1 MHSTIYFVA
10 AIAAAS
16 ANVGSHVRLV
26 ITHPHYCPPPTSPTF
41 IIAHHPQSPS
51 LLPTTYYFQPIN
63 TIPALAH
70 YQCNEPLHFTYVSES
85 YNLKLHPTPFTIY
98 KLTSGLPQRD
108 DGELRE
114 PSCRRRQA
122 CRSCSRHRPG
132 SARIPGRFP
141 GLPGSGCTWLPGP
154 NHSWIPGRLP
164 RLPGPR
170 CSWLPG
176 SVPGLPGPGCRACCP
191 CFPRCSACSVPG
203 GSRFPAADLP
213 ERRCFPGCCSCLQP
227 GELCLL
233 LKFKAKS

>member
-26 ITHPHYCPPPTSPTF
+26 ITHPHYCPSPTITL
-41 IIAHHPQSPS
+41 IIAHHL
-51 LLPTTYYFQPIN
+51 LLPTNQNLT
-63 TIPALAH
+63 ALAH

-108 DGELRE
+108 DRELRE

-132 SARIPGRFP
+132 SARIPG
-141 GLPGSGCTWLPGP
+141 LPGPGCTWLPGP
-154 NHSWIPGRLP
+154 NHSWLPGRLP

-176 SVPGLPGPGCRACCP
+176 SVPGLPGPGCRSCCP

-233 LKFKAKS
+233 LKDISKFEAKS

>member
-26 ITHPHYCPPPTSPTF
+26 ITHISHPHYCSPPITSN
-41 IIAHHPQSPS
+41 QSTQYR
-51 LLPTTYYFQPIN
+51 LLLTTN
-63 TIPALAH
+63 D
-70 YQCNEPLHFTYVSES
+70 PLPFKYITKS

-141 GLPGSGCTWLPGP
+141 GLPGSGCTWLPRP
-154 NHSWIPGRLP
+154 NRSWIPGRLP

-176 SVPGLPGPGCRACCP
+176 SVPGLPGPGCRARCA

-203 GSRFPAADLP
+203 SSRFPAADLP

-233 LKFKAKS
+233 LKFKAKSELFDKKVRSKILIV

>member
-26 ITHPHYCPPPTSPTF
+26 ITHPHYCPPPTSPTL
-41 IIAHHPQSPS
+41 IVAHHL
-51 LLPTTYYFQPIN
+51 LLPTNQHNSGSSTTN
-63 TIPALAH
+63 D
-70 YQCNEPLHFTYVSES
+70 PLPFTYIYITKS

-108 DGELRE
+108 DRELRE

-141 GLPGSGCTWLPGP
+141 GLPGPGCTWLPGP
-154 NHSWIPGRLP
+154 NHSWLPGRLP

-176 SVPGLPGPGCRACCP
+176 SVPGLPGPGCRSCCP
-191 CFPRCSACSVPG
+191 CFPRCSAWSVPG
-203 GSRFPAADLP
+203 SSRFPAADLP

-233 LKFKAKS
+233 LKDISKFEAKS